1 MATIQRIFIA
11 NRGEI
16 AVRIIRTCR
25 ALGIETVL
33 GVSEADRASLGARL
47 ADRAMCIGPAPA
59 AASYLNIGAVVT
71 AAKGAACDA
80 VHPGYGFLSENRA
93 LAEACIDSGLVFIG
107 PTPDNLAAV
116 GDKLTARGHAE
127 AAGVPLMPGGP
138 ASTLAEALLVAETT
152 GFPLLIKAVAGG
164 GGKGMKRVDRR
175 EDLASQFDLAIA
187 EAFSAFGDGRVY
199 LERLVTVG
207 RHVEVQIISDGA
219 NVLHAGERD
228 CSVQR
233 RYQKVVEEA
242 PAPALRADIRTKLL
256 KAAVDF
262 ARSIA
267 YRSIGTV
274 EFLVDVE
281 RQEFYFLEMNARIQ
295 VEHPVTEAITGL
307 DLVALQIAIAAGQQL
322 TLKQRDI
329 ALSGHAIECR
339 INAED
344 ARNAFM
350 PCPGRVTLGWLPSL
364 PGLRVDTHIES
375 GAIVPPY
382 YDSMIAKLIAWG
394 RTREEARNVMRKA
407 LAVCRIEGVR
417 TNLDLH
423 RGIMSDPDFAKGGV
437 DTNFLASRA
446 LLATATGAS
455 P

>member
-1 MATIQRIFIA
+1 MTAIRRIFIA

-25 ALGIETVL
+25 ALGIETVI
-33 GVSEADRASLGARL
+33 GVSEADRESLGARL
-47 ADRAMCIGPAPA
+47 ANRAMRIGPAPA
-59 AASYLNIGAVVT
+59 AASYLNIGAVVS

-93 LAEACIDSGLVFIG
+93 LAEACIENGLIFIG

-127 AAGVPLMPGGP
+127 AAGVPLTPGGP
-138 ASTLAEALLVAETT
+138 ATTLSEAHKVAETT

-175 EDLASQFDLAIA
+175 EDLESQFDLAIA
-187 EAFSAFGDGRVY
+187 EAASAFGDGRVY

-207 RHVEVQIISDGA
+207 RHIEVQIVSDGET
-219 NVLHAGERD
+219 VLHAGERD

-242 PAPALRADIRTKLL
+242 PAPRLEETLRSSLL
-256 KAAVDF
+256 QAAINF
-262 ARSIA
+262 ARSIS
-267 YRSIGTV
+267 YRSLGTV
-274 EFLVDVE
+274 EFLVDVS

-307 DLVALQIAIAAGQQL
+307 DLVAMQIAIAAGDPISL
-322 TLKQRDI
+322 MQRDI

-344 ARNAFM
+344 ARNGFM
-350 PCPGRVTLGWLPSL
+350 PCPGRVTLGWFPSL

-375 GAIVPPY
+375 GSFVPPY

-394 RTREEARNVMRKA
+394 QTREEARDRMRTA
-407 LAVCRIEGVR
+407 LSVCRVEGVR

-423 RGIMSDPDFAKGGV
+423 RAIMADSYFAVGGV
-437 DTNFLASRA
+437 DTTFLMNKQ
-446 LLATATGAS
+446 LLAAATETTA
-455 P
+455 